1 MAKALSTVPAA
12 SRAKWKPSA
21 QAALVAALHKEK
33 VEGRMVENGFKPV
46 SWTYASAAVLEKAWI
61 AVNAKQC
68 KNHWAMLRARYKDL
82 VRMRQLSGFGWNEEA
97 CQLTATADVWDAYL
111 QIRVELDVLIPSM
124 CGNKHIAFHSLTT
137 SPFFVRIHMLQA
149 IMLLLLVV
157 HLSLSLSHRT
167 CQVLI
172 ARTEASWAQGMFQKV
187 TVMTKRLQ

>member
-1 MAKALSTVPAA
+1 MAKAPATVPAA

-61 AVNAKQC
+61 GVNAKQC
-68 KNHWAMLRARYKDL
+68 KSHWDMLCAQYKDL

-111 QIRVELDVLIPSM
+111 QLMYHRLIPSM
-124 CGNKHIAFHSLTT
+124 CGTEHIAFHSLMT
-137 SPFFVRIHMLQA
+137 SPFFVRIRMLQA

-157 HLSLSLSHRT
+157 HLSLSLTHRT

-172 ARTEASWAQGMFQKV
+172 ARTEASWAQGTFQRV
-187 TVMTKRLQ
+187 TVMMKRLQ